1 MRNSVLDQLKA
12 RGEELFGRVSSE
24 LMANPNFMKA
34 LETAWKGKA
43 RLDEAVG
50 EALKRMNIPTRT
62 EFKRA
67 VKRIDDLERQLAELK
82 ARTAEAGPSAARAAP
97 GRAREE
103 ARAAAG
109 RAAGRRGVGPW
120 ADWE

>member
-82 ARTAEAGPSAARAAP
+82 ARAEKPARPPRAPRQAGSGKKRQRSPAGPQ
-97 GRAREE
+97 G
-103 ARAAAG
+103 AG
-109 RAAGRRGVGPW
+109 
-120 ADWE
+120 E

>member
-24 LMANPNFMKA
+24 LMANPRFMKA
-34 LETAWKGKA
+34 METAWKGKA
-43 RLDEAVG
+43 RVDEAVG

-67 VKRIDDLERQLAELK
+67 VKRIDELERQLAELRAQVEK
-82 ARTAEAGPSAARAAP
+82 PARKPRAPRRAAP
-97 GRAREE
+97 KKLEMPP
-103 ARAAAG
+103 AG
-109 RAAGRRGVGPW
+109 PQ
-120 ADWE
+120 D